1 MAKQNINVG
10 TTANDKKGDSL
21 RAAFQKV
28 NANFTELYEAVGL
41 ATTGQDTALTFLGST
56 ISTDDSS
63 SIVIDQAVTVSSNL
77 SVGGDI
83 VPQTAN
89 GGDLGSSAL
98 PWRSLYV
105 SNNTIYI
112 GGTAVGV
119 DAAGN
124 LTTGG
129 TVVGST
135 PAWANITGKPTI
147 PTGFD
152 RLTSSGDE
160 VILIGGANPFTLFP
174 AITGGDQLQ
183 IQGSEVSTV
192 SGSLALTSQD
202 NLNIIANGSGAAP
215 GGSKN
220 WTFSAD
226 GSLTIPGD
234 IRSDSNI
241 NIEIN
246 LADSTLRRW
255 QFGEDG
261 ILTLPGGKVS
271 ILASTSYGSIQGS
284 ANTPIIVYS
293 GGSTGQ
299 ASLQWTNAN
308 PENNVAAT
316 AFSGVIVG
324 SGADGAGDVKIITG
338 AYNPMNGDFD
348 KEWTFKANGSLTFP
362 DTTVQTT
369 AWTGTVS
376 QLRSEGNID
385 IDINLSDSTLRRWSF
400 GEDGNLTLPAGGTI
414 LDSSGL
420 PYVNGV
426 SSINTS
432 VSTSIF
438 TDASGDY
445 QYGTLSYDYAVN
457 GVSNSFSIEY
467 SRPLVGGNVDIHVGN
482 TIVNGD
488 LTLSGDIKSNGNI
501 NIDINLAD
509 STLRRW
515 QFGEDGN
522 LETPGGIQVA
532 GILKIDNGVHEK
544 FQTKADA
551 TGIVTHDCS
560 LGHIFYHTSP
570 DALFTVNFTNLNL
583 SSGYATALTLI
594 IEQGGTGFIPNS
606 VGIGGVIQTL
616 NWQGNA
622 TPTPSTNRT
631 DVVTFSIINNSGT
644 YIVLGQL
651 TGF

>member
-616 NWQGNA
+616 NWQGNV